1 MKTSRHQSA
10 HNDAASAVTPKITTS
25 THAAMPLPGCVV
37 HSQLHI
43 AVAAWISRKLRC
55 VAENELPPARLF
67 MNFDATFQVQTF
79 DDIDLCVSIAAE
91 ALSLEPIATI
101 GLRELI
107 VNAVEHGNLEI
118 DFAHKS
124 ELLANGEWQNEIERR
139 LATNVLGS
147 RFAAVQI
154 SRDDN
159 DFEIQITDQGAGFD
173 WQTHLDP
180 DTAPKHMLHG
190 RGMSLA
196 LGAGFES
203 IRYYGTGN
211 QVVVRGLCASDQDI

>member
-1 MKTSRHQSA
+1 VKTSKHLSV
-10 HNDAASAVTPKITTS
+10 HNDAAASETPITGAS
-25 THAAMPLPGCVV
+25 THAAIPLPGCVV
-37 HSQLHI
+37 HSPLHVD
-43 AVAAWISRKLRC
+43 VAAWISRKLRC
-55 VAENELPPARLF
+55 VEDNELPASRLF

-79 DDIDLCVSIAAE
+79 DDIDICVSIAAN

-124 ELLANGEWQNEIERR
+124 DLLANGEWQDEIERR
-139 LATNVLGS
+139 LATRELGS
-147 RFAAVQI
+147 RFAAVQM

-159 DFEIQITDQGAGFD
+159 DFEIQITDQGPGFD
-173 WQTHLDP
+173 WQTHIDP
-180 DTAPKHMLHG
+180 DTAPTHMLHG

-196 LGAGFES
+196 MGAGFES

-211 QVVVRGLCASDQDI
+211 QVVVRGLCALDQNI